1 MDFNAMISRGLR
13 AARLDVTLYNEVEAD
28 ASLNR
33 EALTVVIIA
42 ALLSF
47 AGSLIG
53 ALFSS
58 VIGSA
63 LGASTTF
70 FGLLVAAVFVAVWTV
85 IGYYVWSY
93 LTWFIGTRF
102 FGGTAEPGE
111 LMRTIGYAY
120 APQWLN
126 VLNFIPCVGAILSI
140 VVSIWSLVAGIIAIR
155 EALDFDTG
163 KAVITA
169 IIGWL
174 VIFVIGLIITGIFG
188 VGMMGLG
195 ALAN

>member
-1 MDFNAMISRGLR
+1 MNFNAMIGRALR
-13 AARLDVTLYNEVEAD
+13 AAKLDVTLYNEVEAD
-28 ASLNR
+28 TSLNR
-33 EALTVVIIA
+33 EALYVVIIA

-47 AGSLIG
+47 LGSLLSG
-53 ALFSS
+53 VFSS
-58 VIGSA
+58 VLGSA
-63 LGASTTF
+63 LGVSIG
-70 FGLLVAAVFVAVWTV
+70 FGTLLLAAVFGAVWTV

-126 VLNFIPCVGAILSI
+126 VLSFIPCVGAIISLVASL
-140 VVSIWSLVAGIIAIR
+140 WSLVAGIFAIR

-174 VIFVIGLIITGIFG
+174 VIFVISLIIGGIFG
-188 VGMMGLG
+188 VGMAGLG
-195 ALAN
+195 ALTG

>member
-1 MDFNAMISRGLR
+1 MNFNAMISRGLR
-13 AARLDVTLYNEVEAD
+13 AAKLDVTLFNEVEAD

-42 ALLSF
+42 ALLTF
-47 AGSLIG
+47 VGSLVG

-58 VIGSA
+58 VLGSVA
-63 LGASTTF
+63 GVNTSF
-70 FGLLVAAVFVAVWTV
+70 FGLLLAAVFVSVWTV
-85 IGYYVWSY
+85 IGYYIWSY

-155 EALDFDTG
+155 EALDVDTG

-169 IIGWL
+169 VIGWL
-174 VIFVIGLIITGIFG
+174 VIFVVGLVITGIFG

-195 ALAN
+195 ALTG

>member
-1 MDFNAMISRGLR
+1 MNFNAMISRGLR
-13 AARLDVTLYNEVEAD
+13 AAKLDVTLFNEVEAD
-28 ASLNR
+28 TSLNR

-47 AGSLIG
+47 VGSVVG
-53 ALFSS
+53 ALFPS
-58 VIGSA
+58 VLGSVA
-63 LGASTTF
+63 GVNTSF
-70 FGLLVAAVFVAVWTV
+70 FGLLVAAVVVAIWVV
-85 IGYYVWSY
+85 IGYYIWSY

-120 APQWLN
+120 APQWLR
-126 VLNFIPCVGAILSI
+126 VLNFIPCIGPLLGIL
-140 VVSIWSLVAGIIAIR
+140 VSIWSLVAGIIAIR

-174 VIFVIGLIITGIFG
+174 VIFVISLVIAGIFG
-188 VGMMGLG
+188 VGMVGLG
-195 ALAN
+195 ALTS